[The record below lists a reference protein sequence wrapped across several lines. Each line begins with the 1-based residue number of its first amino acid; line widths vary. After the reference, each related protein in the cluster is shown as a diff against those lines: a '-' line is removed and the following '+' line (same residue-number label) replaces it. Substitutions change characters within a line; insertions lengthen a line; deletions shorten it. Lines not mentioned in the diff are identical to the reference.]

1 MTDITSISV
10 DPAAAQREVQ
20 GQGAAEINQRQEVQT
35 GTTAEA
41 IAPAREAG
49 APTREAKKSGV
60 MHSPEVMALQPN
72 QFAALKTIMAG
83 RGPVSAAMAANVHR
97 GTLYRW
103 MKEDAAFRAA
113 LIKCE
118 EAAREAAR
126 HQLLCI
132 ADVAAAVV
140 RREVRAGN
148 VQTAMAILRSMG
160 LLDRLNVDPKTREAD
175 EQTYEVLDE
184 RADGLVF

>member
-20 GQGAAEINQRQEVQT
+20 GQGAAEINQSQEVQT

-41 IAPAREAG
+41 IAPA
-49 APTREAKKSGV
+49 REAKKSGV